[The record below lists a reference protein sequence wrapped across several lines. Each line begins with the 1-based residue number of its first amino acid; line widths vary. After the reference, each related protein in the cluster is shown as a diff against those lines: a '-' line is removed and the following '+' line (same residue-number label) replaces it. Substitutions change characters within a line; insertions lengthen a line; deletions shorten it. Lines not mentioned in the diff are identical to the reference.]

1 MTTTSKRIVSILLAG
16 LVLVTGLYFEGEGLE
31 VHRLLVA
38 LIGLTEAMI
47 FIRVLAAIE
56 TRAIEKNWAASKTMR
71 MKTFSSIG
79 LIVIM
84 VIIDRLI
91 DYTLNYYNKDY
102 KIIWTIV
109 IPGTILIA
117 SLFKLLDIW
126 SYENEKRDEI
136 RET

>member
-16 LVLVTGLYFEGEGLE
+16 LVLVTGIYFEGEGLE

-38 LIGLTEAMI
+38 LIGLTEGII

-56 TRAIEKNWAASKTMR
+56 TRAIEKSWATSKTMR

-84 VIIDRLI
+84 VIVDRLI
-91 DYTLNYYNKDY
+91 DYTLTYYNKDY

-109 IPGTILIA
+109 IPGAILIA
-117 SLFKLLDIW
+117 SFFKLLDIW